1 MIELDE
7 DKPKPKVLPVIPK
20 KRRKYKRRKTKR
32 KSSAAMFQP
41 SEAKKEATAKRIRDE
56 AGKLLGKRQLRF
68 DITYDPDQQLY
79 FLKTLSGNGELN
91 LSEQGGGMPRI
102 TSLFERNFKR
112 WRANLQ

>member
-7 DKPKPKVLPVIPK
+7 ESKPEQKTEEKK

-41 SEAKKEATAKRIRDE
+41 SEAKKEATARRIRDE
-56 AGKLLGKRQLRF
+56 AGKLLGKRQIRF

-79 FLKTLSGNGELN
+79 FLKTLSGNGELK